1 MTHSVEL
8 RTVTKI
14 FGSDTPAV
22 NDVSFAIKKGEF
34 FSLLGPSGCGKT
46 TLLRMIAGF
55 ETPASGTILLDGKD
69 ITDVPPY
76 KRDVNMVFQSYAL
89 FPHMTVYN
97 NVAYGL
103 KMKHNPKTK
112 IADAVRDI
120 LEKVNLAGLEQRKV
134 TQLSGGQQQRVAL
147 ARALV
152 NKPAV
157 LLLDEPLGA
166 LDQKLKERMQI
177 ELIDLQEQM
186 NITFIFVTHDQREAL
201 TISDRIAVMNNG
213 KVEQIGTPKEIY
225 EFPATRFVADF
236 IGTSNFLSG
245 NYRDNVNG
253 YKRIVT
259 LDHEVLVKS
268 DLDLAAGEHVT
279 VVIRPEKL
287 VISHEKDNSVPNC
300 LCGEIEDII
309 YVGTDTRYFVKIPSN
324 GMRFQV
330 FAQNFHHTAK
340 RTFTWYDKV
349 YVTWDPENTSLI
361 RE

>member
-1 MTHSVEL
+1 MT
-8 RTVTKI
+8 KN
-14 FGSDTPAV
+14 FGSDTLAV
-22 NDVSFAIKKGEF
+22 NDVSFAITKGEF

-55 ETPASGTILLDGKD
+55 DTPDSGTILLNGKD

-76 KRDVNMVFQSYAL
+76 QRDVNMVFQSYAL
-89 FPHMTVYN
+89 FPHMTVYG

-103 KMKHNPKTK
+103 KMKHTPKAE
-112 IADAVRDI
+112 IAEAVRDI
-120 LEKVNLAGLEQRKV
+120 LEKVKLTGLEQRHV

-152 NKPAV
+152 NYPAV

-177 ELIDLQEQM
+177 ELIDLQEQV

-201 TISDRIAVMNNG
+201 TISDRIAVMNDGN
-213 KVEQIGTPKEIY
+213 VQQIGTPKEIY

-236 IGTSNFLSG
+236 IGTSNFLNG
-245 NYRDNVNG
+245 VYRGDIDG
-253 YKRIVT
+253 CKRIVT
-259 LDHEVLVKS
+259 SEHDVLVKS
-268 DLDLAAGEHVT
+268 DVDLFPGEKVT

-287 VISHEKDNSVPNC
+287 AISPEKDLSSPNC
-300 LCGEIEDII
+300 LFGEIEDII
-309 YVGTDTRYFVKIPSN
+309 YVGTDTRYFVKIPSS
-324 GMRFQV
+324 GIRFQV
-330 FAQNFHHTAK
+330 FAQNFQHTAK
-340 RTFTWYDKV
+340 RNFTWYDKV
-349 YVTWDPENTSLI
+349 YISWEAENTSLI